1 MSKYEFI
8 HHVSRMHL
16 KSSSLFPEIC
26 ISEVLRVW
34 QSERNAP
41 ILRLASALADVLSS
55 TSRKGM
61 KMTPSMTF
69 TIHAGCS
76 LVRIDLQAAKRWQG
90 ACLSKRM

>member
-1 MSKYEFI
+1 
-8 HHVSRMHL
+8 
-16 KSSSLFPEIC
+16 
-26 ISEVLRVW
+26 
-34 QSERNAP
+34 
-41 ILRLASALADVLSS
+41 
-55 TSRKGM
+55 M